1 MRTLAALICCAPL
14 AIAPGTALAT
24 HVGCGAVV
32 TQDTTL
38 DSDLVDCPANG
49 VHIAGSGVT
58 LDLAGH
64 TIDGAGAFGVITIGR
79 SSGVTVT
86 GGRVRGFHIAVAG
99 EGGQFVASDLEV
111 SGSHNGIRLGTSSA
125 VVARVLAWGN
135 DGSGLNM
142 SGSRNVL
149 VIDSVMVAN
158 AAGVSAPGVG
168 SSRLERN
175 FFGWNTYHGL
185 RGGMSDSVLLGNRVH
200 ANGTVGIRLEE
211 GSSGNVLSGNRVSD
225 SGADGIALADDSG
238 ANRLER
244 NRSARNGADGF
255 DIAGAGAT
263 LVRNRADRN
272 TGLGFDAPLGWRSTY
287 TTPRDTTATR
297 ASARASTVVPA
308 GASARSAHPVTS
320 L

>member
-1 MRTLAALICCAPL
+1 VKTLAASVACVLV
-14 AIAPGTALAT
+14 AIAPGTAPAA

-64 TIDGAGAFGVITIGR
+64 TIDGAGGAFGVVTTGR
-79 SSGVTVT
+79 SFGVTVT

-99 EGGQFVASDLEV
+99 EGGGQFVARDLEV
-111 SGSHNGIRLGTSSA
+111 SGSHNGIRLGTTSA

-158 AAGVSAPGVG
+158 GAGVSAPAVG

-175 FFGWNTYHGL
+175 FFGWNTFHGL
-185 RGGMSDSVLLGNRVH
+185 RGAGMSDSVLLGNRVH

-211 GSSGNVLSGNRVSD
+211 GSSGNVLSGNRVSGSGTDGIMLAED
-225 SGADGIALADDSG
+225 SGD
-238 ANRLER
+238 NRLER
-244 NRSARNGADGF
+244 NRSVRNGADGF
-255 DIAGAGAT
+255 DLAGAGAT

-272 TGLGFDAPLGWRSTY
+272 AGLGFDAPLGVAIDVRN
-287 TTPRDTTATR
+287 A
-297 ASARASTVVPA
+297 ARHNGDSRQCVGVDCRP
-308 GASARSAHPVTS
+308 GRP
-320 L
+320 

>member
-1 MRTLAALICCAPL
+1 MAASVSCVLF
-14 AIAPGTALAT
+14 AIAAGPAPAA

-64 TIDGAGAFGVITIGR
+64 TIDGAGGAFGVVTTGR
-79 SSGVTVT
+79 SFGVTVT
-86 GGRVRGFHIAVAG
+86 GGRVRGFHIAVES
-99 EGGQFVASDLEV
+99 EGGQFVVRDLEV
-111 SGSHNGIRLGTSSA
+111 SGSHNGIRLGTTSA
-125 VVARVLAWGN
+125 VVERVLAWGN

-142 SGSRNVL
+142 SGARNVL
-149 VIDSVMVAN
+149 VVDSVMVAN
-158 AAGVSAPGVG
+158 GAGVSAPGVG

-175 FFGWNTYHGL
+175 FFGWNTFHGV

-211 GSSGNVLSGNRVSD
+211 GSSGNVLSGNRVSG

-244 NRSARNGADGF
+244 NRSVRNGADGF
-255 DIAGAGAT
+255 DLAGAGAT

-272 TGLGFDAPLGWRSTY
+272 AGLGFDAPLGVAI
-287 TTPRDTTATR
+287 DVHNTAR
-297 ASARASTVVPA
+297 HNGDARQCVGVDCRP
-308 GASARSAHPVTS
+308 GRP
-320 L
+320 